1 MVGGE
6 WVAVSVFPSRLMWL
20 WLSLLGESL
29 RCVPVLCGG
38 CWVFVCVLTLGF
50 RVLPDGLMR
59 RQSRAEANGVG
70 GLVGKEGGL
79 FKPRPDSLNIVT
91 GIYFCN

>member
-1 MVGGE
+1 MCTCVVRG
-6 WVAVSVFPSRLMWL
+6 
-20 WLSLLGESL
+20 LLGI
-29 RCVPVLCGG
+29 CLC
-38 CWVFVCVLTLGF
+38 TLGF

-70 GLVGKEGGL
+70 GLVSKEGGS
-79 FKPRPDSLNIVT
+79 FKPRRDSLNIVT